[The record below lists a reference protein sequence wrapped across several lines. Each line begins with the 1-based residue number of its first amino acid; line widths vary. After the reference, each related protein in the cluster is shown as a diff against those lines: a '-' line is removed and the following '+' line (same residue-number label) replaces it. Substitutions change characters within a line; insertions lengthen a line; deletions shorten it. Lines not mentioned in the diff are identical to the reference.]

1 MIYNYINTKHIQTI
15 MLTNRNIIFS
25 IFFVICCS
33 IMIQNVFGESNG
45 EINLLIKYEN
55 GVKASVESTTL
66 KIYKDTEQTS
76 FREILVQNN
85 PVNISDLPL
94 NHKYKIELYYNEQ
107 YQSTEYYDVKKV
119 KNDFDITIKLPG
131 GIKFDV
137 LYNDGQTPIKEA
149 NVILTAMNGKIIN
162 QDITDFNGET
172 IRFWLPQTIG
182 NDHYNVEIIIDPA
195 LKFTTILK
203 IQSFLAEDVKI
214 ITGWPKIIDSAII
227 IQVYRDEITKVSKSD
242 GDFKV
247 QVVGKHGKIVETSVS
262 YKGEALIS
270 NIPVGTYSIQIISK
284 NDGNLVAAKEITLS
298 GKHEPIKLFL
308 NDPNF
313 ISDIVKNQTANKEEI
328 VWNCNCVA
336 FKIDNLQDFW
346 LNDVQNNLINT
357 FSENKVPVTVSIL
370 GKFFGSDPK
379 TIDFL
384 KQQIQDKRIEVAIRG
399 WELVDHSLYETEEQ
413 SSSIEQTN
421 NQISKKLGISAEIF
435 SPPFGKFNNHTT
447 NALKQ
452 NNISYVSTM
461 ITTDTPNL
469 KSNPRHIPET
479 SYLPNLLDDDPFLQ
493 GTVVEKM
500 MLKIEDQQ
508 KKYGYALI
516 STQPSDFAIH
526 DGEFKNQINED
537 KIKLLEELINNLKK
551 NNIKIILLTD
561 IPQESMFQKYP
572 TWIKHVYVWYEQGK
586 ITNIELENAI
596 NNLTLRTI
604 VIPR

>member
-1 MIYNYINTKHIQTI
+1 
-15 MLTNRNIIFS
+15 MLTNMNLVFS
-25 IFFVICCS
+25 VFFVICCS
-33 IMIQNVFGESNG
+33 IMIQNAFGESTG

-76 FREILVQNN
+76 FREISVQSN
-85 PVNISDLPL
+85 PVNIQDLPL

-107 YQSTEYYDVKKV
+107 YQSTEYYDVKKL
-119 KNDFDITIKLPG
+119 KNDFDITVKLPG

-137 LYNDGQTPIKEA
+137 FYKDGQTPIKEA
-149 NVILTAMNGKIIN
+149 NVVLKSMNGKIIN

-172 IRFWLPQTIG
+172 IRFWIPQTIG
-182 NDHYNVEIIIDPA
+182 NDHYNVEVIIDPA
-195 LKFTTILK
+195 LKYTTILK

-214 ITGWPKIIDSAII
+214 ITNWPKIIDSAIT
-227 IQVYRDEITKVSKSD
+227 IQVYRDQQVKVSKSD
-242 GDFKV
+242 GDFTV
-247 QVVGKHGKIVETSVS
+247 LVVGKNGKISETLIS
-262 YKGEALIS
+262 YKGEAVIS
-270 NIPVGTYSIQIISK
+270 NIPVGTYLIQIISK
-284 NDGNLVAAKEITLS
+284 NDGSLVASKEVTLF
-298 GKHEPIKLFL
+298 GKHDPIKLFI
-308 NDPNF
+308 NAPNF
-313 ISDIVKNQTANKEEI
+313 TSDVIKNQTTGKEEI
-328 VWNCNCVA
+328 MWNCNCVA

-346 LNDVQNNLINT
+346 LNDVQNNLIHT

-379 TIDFL
+379 TVDFL
-384 KQQIQDKRIEVAIRG
+384 KQQIQDKKIDVAIRG
-399 WELVDHSLYETEEQ
+399 WELVDHSLYQTEEQ
-413 SSSIEQTN
+413 SSSIKQTN
-421 NQISKKLGISAEIF
+421 NQIYEKIGVQSDIF
-435 SPPFGKFNNHTT
+435 SPPFGKFNNYTT

-452 NNISYVSTM
+452 NNIVYISTM
-461 ITTDTPNL
+461 IATDTPNL

-500 MLKIEDQQ
+500 MLKIKDQQ

-516 STQPSDFAIH
+516 STQPSDFAIR
-526 DGEFKNQINED
+526 DDEFKNQTNED
-537 KIKLLEELINNLKK
+537 KIKLLQELISNLKK
-551 NNIKIILLTD
+551 NNIKIISLTD

-586 ITNIELENAI
+586 ITNTELENAI

-604 VIPR
+604 IIPR

>member
-1 MIYNYINTKHIQTI
+1 
-15 MLTNRNIIFS
+15 MLTNMNLIFS
-25 IFFVICCS
+25 VFFVICCLV
-33 IMIQNVFGESNG
+33 MIPNAFGDSNG

-55 GVKASVESTTL
+55 GVKSSVESTTL

-76 FREILVQNN
+76 FREISVQNN
-85 PVNISDLPL
+85 PINIPDLPL

-107 YQSTEYYDVKKV
+107 YQSTEYYDVKKL

-149 NVILTAMNGKIIN
+149 NVVLTSMNGKTIN

-182 NDHYNVEIIIDPA
+182 NDYYNVEVIIDPA
-195 LKFTTILK
+195 LKFKTILK

-214 ITGWPKIIDSAII
+214 ITKWPKIIDSAIT
-227 IQVYRDEITKVSKSD
+227 IQVYRDEQAKVSKSD

-247 QVVGKHGKIVETSVS
+247 QVVGKYGKIIETSVS
-262 YKGEALIS
+262 YKGEAVIS
-270 NIPVGTYSIQIISK
+270 NIPIGTYSIQIISK
-284 NDGNLVAAKEITLS
+284 NDGSTVATKEVTLY
-298 GKHEPIKLFL
+298 GKHDPIKLLMNVPDFT
-308 NDPNF
+308 
-313 ISDIVKNQTANKEEI
+313 SDIVKNQTASKEETI
-328 VWNCNCVA
+328 LNCNCVG
-336 FKIDNLQDFW
+336 FKIDNLQDYW

-379 TIDFL
+379 TVDFL
-384 KQQIQDKRIEVAIRG
+384 KRQIQDKKIDVAIRG
-399 WELVDHSLYETEEQ
+399 WELVDHSPYETEEQ

-421 NQISKKLGISAEIF
+421 NQISKKLGMQSEIF
-435 SPPFGKFNNHTT
+435 SPPFGKFNNHTID
-447 NALKQ
+447 ALKQ
-452 NNISYVSTM
+452 NNIAYISAM
-461 ITTDTPNL
+461 ITTDMLNV
-469 KSNPRHIPET
+469 KSYPRHIPET

-516 STQPSDFAIH
+516 SIQPSDFAIH
-526 DGEFKNQINED
+526 DDEFKNQINED
-537 KIKLLEELINNLKK
+537 RMKLLEELINTLKK
-551 NNIKIILLTD
+551 NNIKIISLTD

-596 NNLTLRTI
+596 DNLTLRAI
-604 VIPR
+604 IIPR

>member
-1 MIYNYINTKHIQTI
+1 M
-15 MLTNRNIIFS
+15 
-25 IFFVICCS
+25 V
-33 IMIQNVFGESNG
+33 QNAFGESTG

-76 FREILVQNN
+76 FREISVQNN
-85 PVNISDLPL
+85 PVSIQDLPL

-107 YQSTEYYDVKKV
+107 YQSTEYFDVKKL
-119 KNDFDITIKLPG
+119 KNDFDITVKLPG

-137 LYNDGQTPIKEA
+137 FYNDGQTPIKEA
-149 NVILTAMNGKIIN
+149 NVVLTSMNGKIIN

-182 NDHYNVEIIIDPA
+182 NDYYNVEVNIDPT

-214 ITGWPKIIDSAII
+214 ITNWPKIIDSAIT
-227 IQVYRDEITKVSKSD
+227 IQVYRDEQAKVSKSD

-247 QVVGKHGKIVETSVS
+247 QVVGKYGKIAETSVS
-262 YKGEALIS
+262 YKGEAVIS

-284 NDGNLVAAKEITLS
+284 SDGKLVASKEVTLS
-298 GKHEPIKLFL
+298 GKHDPIKLFM
-308 NDPNF
+308 NVPIF
-313 ISDIVKNQTANKEEI
+313 TSDIVKNQTASEQETTL
-328 VWNCNCVA
+328 NCNCVA

-370 GKFFGSDPK
+370 GKFFGDDPK
-379 TIDFL
+379 TVDFL
-384 KQQIQDKRIEVAIRG
+384 KQQIQDRKIDVAIRG

-421 NQISKKLGISAEIF
+421 NQISKKLGVKSEIF
-435 SPPFGKFNNHTT
+435 SVPFGKFNNHTID
-447 NALKQ
+447 ASRQ
-452 NNISYVSTM
+452 NNIAYVSAM
-461 ITTDTPNL
+461 ITTDELNGKTY
-469 KSNPRHIPET
+469 PRHIPET

-493 GTVVEKM
+493 GTIVEKM
-500 MLKIEDQQ
+500 LLKIKDQQ
-508 KKYGYALI
+508 KKYGYALV
-516 STQPSDFAIH
+516 STQPSDFAMR
-526 DGEFKNQINED
+526 DGEFKNQTNED
-537 KIKLLEELINNLKK
+537 KMKLLQELISTLKK
-551 NNIKIILLTD
+551 NNVKIVSLTD

-572 TWIKHVYVWYEQGK
+572 AWIKHVYVWHEQGK
-586 ITNIELENAI
+586 ITDTELENAI

-604 VIPR
+604 IIPR